1 MTELDEKQISLP
13 IIIGI
18 AGGTGSGKST
28 FSRELILRLGTGRI
42 LHLSH
47 DSYYRD
53 MSDRPFEERVKVNF
67 DHPDSLETDLLIK
80 HLKALK
86 ALQPIDVPVYDFT
99 THTRV
104 PEFEHCQPQPVILVE
119 GILIFA
125 IPELRELFDI
135 KLFVDTDADLRFM
148 RRLKRDIQERG
159 RTMESVYEQYLDR
172 VRPMHEAF
180 VEPSKRYADLIVPRG
195 GRNSVALDLV
205 TANIRSHLEF
215 TL

>member
-1 MTELDEKQISLP
+1 MASDGKNKELSLP

-28 FSRELILRLGTGRI
+28 FSRELILRLQTSRI

-53 MSDRPFEERVKVNF
+53 MSALPFEERVKINF
-67 DHPDSLETDLLIK
+67 DHPDALETSLLIQ
-80 HLKALK
+80 HLKDLK
-86 ALQPIDVPVYDFT
+86 AMKAIDVPIYDFK
-99 THTRV
+99 THTRL
-104 PEFEHCQPQPVILVE
+104 PEVQHYEPQPVILVE

-148 RRLKRDIQERG
+148 RRLKRDIEERG
-159 RTMESVYEQYLDR
+159 RTMESVYKQYLEA

-195 GRNSVALDLV
+195 GRNTVALDMV
-205 TANIRSHLEF
+205 TANVRSHLE
-215 TL
+215 L

>member
-1 MTELDEKQISLP
+1 MEEFDGKTLTLP

-28 FSRELILRLGTGRI
+28 FSRELILRLRTGRI

-53 MSDRPFEERVKVNF
+53 MSDRPFEERIKVNF
-67 DHPDSLETDLLIK
+67 DHPDALETELLIQ
-80 HLKALK
+80 HLVDLRALK
-86 ALQPIDVPVYDFT
+86 PIDVPIYDFK

-104 PEFEHCQPQPVILVE
+104 PEVQRFEPQPVVLVE

-125 IPELRELFDI
+125 IPELRELFDV

-148 RRLKRDIQERG
+148 RRLKRDMQERG
-159 RTMESVYEQYLDR
+159 RTIESVYEQYLDK

-195 GRNSVALDLV
+195 GRNTVALDMV
-205 TANIRSHLEF
+205 TANIRSHL
-215 TL
+215 LSA